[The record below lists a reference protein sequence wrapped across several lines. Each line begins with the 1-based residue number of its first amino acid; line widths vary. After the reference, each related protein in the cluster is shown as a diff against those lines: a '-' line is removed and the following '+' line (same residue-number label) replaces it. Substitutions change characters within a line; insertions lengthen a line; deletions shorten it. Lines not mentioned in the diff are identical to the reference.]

1 LREERRL
8 LLLENRMLRTY
19 GPTRDEITG
28 EWRKL
33 HNEELNDLCSSPN
46 IVRVIKSRRMTWL
59 GHITRMEE
67 SRGVHTV
74 WRGGDLRERDHL
86 EDPGVD
92 EKMILKWIFMKWK
105 EGEWTGLAWFRKGT
119 GGGRL

>member
-1 LREERRL
+1 
-8 LLLENRMLRTY
+8 MY
-19 GPTRDEITG
+19 TRFG
-28 EWRKL
+28 
-33 HNEELNDLCSSPN
+33 
-46 IVRVIKSRRMTWL
+46 
-59 GHITRMEE
+59 G
-67 SRGVHTV
+67 
-74 WRGGDLRERDHL
+74 GGDLRERDHL